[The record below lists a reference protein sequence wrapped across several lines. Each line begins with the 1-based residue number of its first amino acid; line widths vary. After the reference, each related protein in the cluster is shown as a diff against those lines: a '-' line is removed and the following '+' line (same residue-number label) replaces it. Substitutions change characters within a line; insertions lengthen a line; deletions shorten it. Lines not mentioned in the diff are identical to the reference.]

1 MKAYVRS
8 IAAGVVFLALLAY
21 IFIAKDYG
29 RVPAKEE
36 LFGLNVTEATRLSVE
51 TTDFSM
57 SMVRRGEDWYIEK
70 PFEGLAS
77 TEEAEARLRAVT
89 ELKAVSTYTDQD
101 TQDEKFGLQKP
112 RLTAVLEYSG
122 GKQIKLMLGSE
133 IPSGASEI
141 YALVDGRKPL
151 YTVASSVLTALNKN
165 AETLREK
172 KLVRVKEDDVKL
184 VSLTQGD
191 QRIVVENRPENN
203 QDRWFL
209 TSPLQARADEFQ
221 TEQLRAKIIGL
232 QAERFV
238 SSGGAGEVADAAPE
252 AEVAE
257 GEQPGDAAA
266 QADAEAAKPP
276 AQPGGT
282 DADYGFDKPALIAE
296 LTTKDGKTLTL
307 TIGKQASADDAPTAD
322 DGTGSGYLYAKV
334 SGRDEVAVIKGE
346 DLESLKKQPIDLRDK
361 SIVDL
366 KKDNISYVK
375 VQSKERL
382 SFAIKRLPDG
392 WHLDAPVKA
401 VANAMKVDDLLWDLA
416 QLEARDYVEE
426 NPQDLKQYGLAIPDI
441 VIDIQQL
448 GADKPIKIKI
458 GYAHGDDAHYAQTSE
473 GNQVYAIS
481 DTLINDL
488 PEKLADIQSVD

>member
-1 MKAYVRS
+1 M
-8 IAAGVVFLALLAY
+8 
-21 IFIAKDYG
+21 
-29 RVPAKEE
+29 
-36 LFGLNVTEATRLSVE
+36 
-51 TTDFSM
+51 
-57 SMVRRGEDWYIEK
+57 
-70 PFEGLAS
+70 
-77 TEEAEARLRAVT
+77 
-89 ELKAVSTYTDQD
+89 
-101 TQDEKFGLQKP
+101 
-112 RLTAVLEYSG
+112 
-122 GKQIKLMLGSE
+122 
-133 IPSGASEI
+133 
-141 YALVDGRKPL
+141 
-151 YTVASSVLTALNKN
+151 
-165 AETLREK
+165 
-172 KLVRVKEDDVKL
+172 
-184 VSLTQGD
+184 
-191 QRIVVENRPENN
+191 
-203 QDRWFL
+203 
-209 TSPLQARADEFQ
+209 
-221 TEQLRAKIIGL
+221 
-232 QAERFV
+232 
-238 SSGGAGEVADAAPE
+238 
-252 AEVAE
+252 
-257 GEQPGDAAA
+257 
-266 QADAEAAKPP
+266 
-276 AQPGGT
+276 
-282 DADYGFDKPALIAE
+282 
-296 LTTKDGKTLTL
+296 
-307 TIGKQASADDAPTAD
+307 
-322 DGTGSGYLYAKV
+322 YAKV